1 MKMEGE
7 VFIKTIGKKSKT
19 EYEAI
24 CLKTNKGNFVLRQ
37 PGQNPFKN
45 PELEK
50 LTGKRIKAEGE
61 LIKDIFFINKW
72 ELADD

>member
-7 VFIKTIGKKSKT
+7 VYIKSIGKKSKT

-24 CLKTNKGNFVLRQ
+24 CLKTMKGNFVLRQ
-37 PGQNPFKN
+37 PGQSPFKN

-50 LTGKRIKAEGE
+50 LVGKRIKAEGE
-61 LIKDIFFINKW
+61 LVKDIFFVIKW
-72 ELADD
+72 ELVVD